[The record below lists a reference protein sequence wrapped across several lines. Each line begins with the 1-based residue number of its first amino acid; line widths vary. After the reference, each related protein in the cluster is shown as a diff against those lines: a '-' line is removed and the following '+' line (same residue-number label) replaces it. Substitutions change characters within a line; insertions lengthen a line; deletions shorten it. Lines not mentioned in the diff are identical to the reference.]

1 MKQASTKQCNN
12 CSIVLIDL
20 IWFTLSTCGFCV
32 SAVLITPTIWFV
44 RKTNRGYV
52 LSWTIANAK
61 FPFVTG
67 VRVSVSPAME
77 EPDAAVQHIDLNRYV
92 RAFHF
97 SSLKHGRQYHF
108 EVAVKAIDTYGPPAV
123 VEREF

>member
-1 MKQASTKQCNN
+1 MVFVS
-12 CSIVLIDL
+12 
-20 IWFTLSTCGFCV
+20 

-52 LSWTIANAK
+52 LSWTIAESK
-61 FPFVTG
+61 FPFVSS
-67 VRVSVSPAME
+67 VRVSVSPAMG
-77 EPDAAVQHIDLNRYV
+77 EPDAAVQHIELNRHV

-97 SSLKHGRQYHF
+97 TRLKHGRQYRF
-108 EVAVKAIDTYGPPAV
+108 EVAVKAIDTYGLPAA